1 MKGKIVTKP
10 LTKEELQRAVNI
22 GKEFSGQLRGGLC
35 GWDLYCE
42 FYKVLPLDTM
52 YPQWL
57 EEVLGD
63 TNVSL
68 YDDFYID
75 RFESVDYIDLLEK
88 IKESG
93 GFPGFNEDLFIQYV
107 LKSGGRGFIY
117 DW

>member
-22 GKEFSGQLRGGLC
+22 GKEFSSQLKAGLV
-35 GWDLYCE
+35 GWDLFCE
-42 FYKVLPLDTM
+42 FYKVLPFDTS

-57 EEVLGD
+57 EKVLGD

-68 YDDFYID
+68 YDDFNIEK
-75 RFESVDYIDLLEK
+75 FEAIDYIYLLEK
-88 IKESG
+88 IEESEK
-93 GFPGFNEDLFIQYV
+93 FPDFNKSLFIEYV
-107 LKSGGRGFIY
+107 LKNGERGFIY